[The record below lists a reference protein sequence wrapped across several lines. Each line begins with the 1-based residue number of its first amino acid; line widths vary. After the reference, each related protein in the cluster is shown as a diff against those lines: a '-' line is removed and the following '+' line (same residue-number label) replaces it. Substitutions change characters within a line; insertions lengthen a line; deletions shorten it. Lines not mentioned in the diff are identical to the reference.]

1 MLSYLILWAIP
12 CYRFSDFFLSIL
24 PWENII
30 WTTLNIFDPLALTS
44 SINFER
50 TGWIMKVN
58 FYIFSSV
65 ISKCEIMTTTKS
77 EVFLKCIFSFLK
89 LKHKHFSLHKF
100 CLSYYTNLD
109 LLPVGEF
116 LLSLLCLLGFIV
128 GALFKPPYLQMIQA
142 WSFGKHSKFFMYLN
156 ILIYLY
162 F

>member
-58 FYIFSSV
+58 FYIFSSM

-89 LKHKHFSLHKF
+89 LKHKTKIWKDISQNGKCDFLNSNITPFFFFLIF
-100 CLSYYTNLD
+100 LFQILSFLD
-109 LLPVGEF
+109 EPCSTF
-116 LLSLLCLLGFIV
+116 
-128 GALFKPPYLQMIQA
+128 
-142 WSFGKHSKFFMYLN
+142 
-156 ILIYLY
+156 
-162 F
+162 